1 MTDAAAQPQR
11 HAERRTT
18 MVIGMDGSETSMRAA
33 AYAIGLAAR
42 QPARLIF
49 LHVTNTASA
58 SMAPQVLPD
67 LLATGAQMNADLH
80 ATLVGSIDS
89 AETQWEL
96 RHTVGNPFHEL
107 MQLAADEAADLVV
120 VGASTHRGH
129 RLVGSLAVHLVK
141 SARWPVTVV
150 P

>member
-1 MTDAAAQPQR
+1 MTNLTREARPRDD
-11 HAERRTT
+11 RRTT
-18 MVIGMDGSETSMRAA
+18 VVIGIDGSETSMRAA

-42 QPARLIF
+42 QPAHLVF

-58 SMAPQVLPD
+58 SMAPQVLPEM
-67 LLATGAQMNADLH
+67 LTTGTDAA
-80 ATLVGSIDS
+80 ATLRATLETAIDNPD
-89 AETQWEL
+89 TVWEL

-107 MQLAADEAADLVV
+107 TRLADEVAADLVV
-120 VGASTHRGH
+120 VGASTQLGH

-141 SARWPVTVV
+141 CRRWPVTVV